1 MAHQTLELVTSS
13 AEIEWPRPRRA
24 KVEGKGGLDDL
35 EGRLHRRG
43 VDPAAARAPFVA
55 GLAISM
61 ADPGGP
67 IEMAKE
73 TMATLRAATTPPTQ
87 EELLVAVSQEI
98 ASMMNQKQN
107 PLAGF
112 KPESAALAGK
122 MVLDE
127 LKAVNDILTTKATP
141 EEADAFRRWLL
152 AVSRAAADA
161 AKEGGFM
168 GFGAELVSQGEQ
180 RMLGE
185 LRVTLGMPEA

>member
-1 MAHQTLELVTSS
+1 MTSK
-13 AEIEWPRPRRA
+13 ADYDEEEWT
-24 KVEGKGGLDDL
+24 
-35 EGRLHRRG
+35 RLR
-43 VDPAAARAPFVA
+43 RAPFVA

-73 TMATLRAATTPPTQ
+73 TMATLRAATTPPSP
-87 EELLVAVSQEI
+87 EELLVAVAQDI
-98 ASMMNQKQN
+98 ASMMNRKQN
-107 PLAGF
+107 PLKGF

-127 LKAVNDILTTKATP
+127 LKAVNEIATAKATP

-152 AVSRAAADA
+152 TVAQAAADA

-168 GFGAELVSQGEQ
+168 GFGAELVSQGEL

-185 LRVTLGMPEA
+185 LRATLGVPEA

>member
-1 MAHQTLELVTSS
+1 MTSK
-13 AEIEWPRPRRA
+13 ADYTDEEWT
-24 KVEGKGGLDDL
+24 
-35 EGRLHRRG
+35 RLR
-43 VDPAAARAPFVA
+43 RAPFVA

-73 TMATLRAATTPPTQ
+73 TMATLRAATTPPSQ
-87 EELLVAVSQEI
+87 EELLVAVSQDI

-107 PLAGF
+107 PLKDF
-112 KPESAALAGK
+112 KPDSAALAGK

-127 LKAVNDILTTKATP
+127 LKAVNEIATAKATP
-141 EEADAFRRWLL
+141 EEADAYRRWLL
-152 AVSRAAADA
+152 TVAQAAADA

-185 LRVTLGMPEA
+185 LRVTLGVTEA

>member
-1 MAHQTLELVTSS
+1 MTSK
-13 AEIEWPRPRRA
+13 ADYTDEEWT
-24 KVEGKGGLDDL
+24 
-35 EGRLHRRG
+35 RLR
-43 VDPAAARAPFVA
+43 RAPFVA

-73 TMATLRAATTPPTQ
+73 TMATLRAATTPPSR
-87 EELLVAVSQEI
+87 EDLLVAVAQDI
-98 ASMMNQKQN
+98 ASMMNRKQN
-107 PLAGF
+107 PLKGF

-127 LKAVNDILTTKATP
+127 LKAVNEIATAKATP

-152 AVSRAAADA
+152 TVAQAAADA

-168 GFGAELVSQGEQ
+168 GFGAELVSQGEL

-185 LRVTLGMPEA
+185 LRATLGVPEA

>member
-1 MAHQTLELVTSS
+1 MTSK
-13 AEIEWPRPRRA
+13 ADYTEEEWT
-24 KVEGKGGLDDL
+24 
-35 EGRLHRRG
+35 RLR
-43 VDPAAARAPFVA
+43 RAPFVA

-73 TMATLRAATTPPTQ
+73 TMATLRAATTPPSQ
-87 EELLVAVSQEI
+87 EELLVAISQDI

-107 PLAGF
+107 PLKDF
-112 KPESAALAGK
+112 KPDSAALAGK

-127 LKAVNDILTTKATP
+127 LKAADEIATAKATP
-141 EEADAFRRWLL
+141 EEADAYRRWLL
-152 AVSRAAADA
+152 TVAQAAADA

-185 LRVTLGMPEA
+185 LRVTLGVTEA

>member
-1 MAHQTLELVTSS
+1 MTSK
-13 AEIEWPRPRRA
+13 ADYRDEEWT
-24 KVEGKGGLDDL
+24 
-35 EGRLHRRG
+35 RLR
-43 VDPAAARAPFVA
+43 RAPFVA

-73 TMATLRAATTPPTQ
+73 TMATLRAATTPPSQ
-87 EELLVAVSQEI
+87 EELLVAVSQDI

-107 PLAGF
+107 PLKDF
-112 KPESAALAGK
+112 KPDSAALAGK

-127 LKAVNDILTTKATP
+127 LKAVNEIATAKATP
-141 EEADAFRRWLL
+141 EEADAYRRWLL
-152 AVSRAAADA
+152 TVAQAAADA

-185 LRVTLGMPEA
+185 LRVTLGVTEA

>member
-1 MAHQTLELVTSS
+1 MTSK
-13 AEIEWPRPRRA
+13 ADYDEEEWT
-24 KVEGKGGLDDL
+24 
-35 EGRLHRRG
+35 RLR
-43 VDPAAARAPFVA
+43 RAPFVA

-73 TMATLRAATTPPTQ
+73 TMATLRAATTPPSQ
-87 EELLVAVSQEI
+87 EELLVAVSQDI
-98 ASMMNQKQN
+98 ASMMNRKQN
-107 PLAGF
+107 PLKDF
-112 KPESAALAGK
+112 KPDSAALAGK

-127 LKAVNDILTTKATP
+127 LKAVNEIATAKATP

-152 AVSRAAADA
+152 TVAQAAADA

-168 GFGAELVSQGEQ
+168 GFGAELVSQGEL

-185 LRVTLGMPEA
+185 LRATLGVPEA

>member
-1 MAHQTLELVTSS
+1 MTSK
-13 AEIEWPRPRRA
+13 ADYDEEEWT
-24 KVEGKGGLDDL
+24 
-35 EGRLHRRG
+35 RLR
-43 VDPAAARAPFVA
+43 RAPFVA

-73 TMATLRAATTPPTQ
+73 TMATLRAATTPPSR
-87 EELLVAVSQEI
+87 EDLLVAVAQDI
-98 ASMMNQKQN
+98 TSMMNRKQN
-107 PLAGF
+107 PLKGF

-127 LKAVNDILTTKATP
+127 LKAVNEIATAKATP

-152 AVSRAAADA
+152 TVAQAAADA

-168 GFGAELVSQGEQ
+168 GFGAELVSQGEL

-185 LRVTLGMPEA
+185 LRATLGVPEA

>member
-1 MAHQTLELVTSS
+1 MTSK
-13 AEIEWPRPRRA
+13 ADYTDEEWT
-24 KVEGKGGLDDL
+24 
-35 EGRLHRRG
+35 RLR
-43 VDPAAARAPFVA
+43 RAPFVA

-73 TMATLRAATTPPTQ
+73 TMATLRAATTPPSQ
-87 EELLVAVSQEI
+87 EELLVAVSHDI

-107 PLAGF
+107 PLKDF
-112 KPESAALAGK
+112 KPDSAALAGK

-127 LKAVNDILTTKATP
+127 LKTVNEIATAKATP
-141 EEADAFRRWLL
+141 EEADAYRRWLL
-152 AVSRAAADA
+152 AVAQAAADA

-185 LRVTLGMPEA
+185 LRMTLGVTEA